1 MDHSQPEA
9 PEASGP
15 DGPTGASPGG
25 IPPAG
30 WLRLVYGLGGCGL
43 LGATAADAIAVA
55 GRHAGFHLLGS
66 IELVQAAAVLLAGS
80 AMLIA
85 TVQGEHA
92 SVHMVTERLARPTA
106 ARLARLAALISGLVF
121 LAVAAGSAWVAGDLW
136 SGFERT
142 ELLHIPI
149 RWLRAAWIGF
159 ALLIALTFL
168 RRAIRAGGLDGH
180 RGDHRR

>member
-1 MDHSQPEA
+1 MEHGQPVD
-9 PEASGP
+9 P
-15 DGPTGASPGG
+15 DVTGAEPVSGTR
-25 IPPAG
+25 PAAGPATGPG
-30 WLRLVYGLGGCGL
+30 WLRAVYALGGCGL

-92 SVHMVTERLARPTA
+92 SVHIVTERLARPTA
-106 ARLARLAALISGLVF
+106 AGLARLAALVSGMVF
-121 LAVAAGSAWVAGDLW
+121 LLVAAGSAWVATDLW
-136 SGFERT
+136 GGFERT
-142 ELLHIPI
+142 ELLHVPI
-149 RWLRAAWIGF
+149 RWLRAAWIIF

-168 RRAIRAGGLDGH
+168 RRAWRATPGERD
-180 RGDHRR
+180 